1 MNHISRDMT
10 FATTT
15 TDANFVFSNVYMPPK
30 FTLIQISQQKLRSKR
45 DSNAGDLDYPS
56 YFRRPNNLKINFRD
70 MAGKS
75 LHDEVK
81 KELLTLATSARA
93 LNRRVPRKIENFVV
107 LPSHLIDELED
118 SLNGTFF
125 FKPVYRSAGDRV
137 ALVKHPRTI
146 IVLGWEA
153 AKTMSAAGLGANLI
167 GAFRKAAGTEIA
179 PVPPHPLN

>member
-1 MNHISRDMT
+1 MLRGAFLAAVKVAA

-45 DSNAGDLDYPS
+45 DSNAGDMDYPS

-125 FKPVYRSAGDRV
+125 FKPVYRSAGD
-137 ALVKHPRTI
+137 P
-146 IVLGWEA
+146 
-153 AKTMSAAGLGANLI
+153 SCSS
-167 GAFRKAAGTEIA
+167 
-179 PVPPHPLN
+179 